1 MKYVICMTKRNG
13 QSKTIVL
20 EADNIKQAES
30 EAAKKFPN
38 YTVGRISS
46 NRHEVDFFNNIKGM
60 KNG

>member
-1 MKYVICMTKRNG
+1 MTKRNG

-30 EAAKKFPN
+30 KAAKKFPN